1 MGQPAERVREDLA
14 MTIME
19 INAKIEQVRASR
31 EIGKAMLAQAVR
43 RGDNRKAQRVRMSLA
58 NAECKLVW
66 LARKMEYATSG
77 RRQPANGNRN

>member
-1 MGQPAERVREDLA
+1 

-58 NAECKLVW
+58 NAECKLVG
-66 LARKMEYATSG
+66 LARKMEYAKGVKWKLPNES
-77 RRQPANGNRN
+77 RN